1 MTTPRNLLSR
11 PTEATSRDQILVVDD
26 DPKILMFVSA
36 NFKARGYRVLTAKDG
51 QEALEQAALE
61 QPQVILLDIALPKID
76 GCEVLKRLRE
86 WSDSQ
91 VIVLS
96 AHGGDQDKVK
106 ALDLGADD
114 YITKP
119 FSMEELLARVRLA
132 FRRLQRFQ
140 AAQVGTAPTTE
151 GSPLITAGELQIDLA
166 ARQVKRRGEAVNMTK
181 TEYELLRLLVTNRG
195 KVLTHRDLLQ
205 QVWGPE
211 YGEETE
217 YLRTFIRNIRRKLEK
232 DPGHPVYLL
241 TEAGVGYRFNG

>member
-1 MTTPRNLLSR
+1 M
-11 PTEATSRDQILVVDD
+11 
-26 DPKILMFVSA
+26 
-36 NFKARGYRVLTAKDG
+36 
-51 QEALEQAALE
+51 
-61 QPQVILLDIALPKID
+61 
-76 GCEVLKRLRE
+76 
-86 WSDSQ
+86 
-91 VIVLS
+91 
-96 AHGGDQDKVK
+96 
-106 ALDLGADD
+106 
-114 YITKP
+114 
-119 FSMEELLARVRLA
+119 
-132 FRRLQRFQ
+132 
-140 AAQVGTAPTTE
+140 
-151 GSPLITAGELQIDLA
+151 QIDLA

>member
-1 MTTPRNLLSR
+1 MAASKMSAPKSGTGSR
-11 PTEATSRDQILVVDD
+11 EKVLVVDD
-26 DPKILMFVSA
+26 DPKIAMFVSA
-36 NFKARGYRVLTAKDG
+36 NLKARGYEVLTAKDG
-51 QEALEQAALE
+51 AVALEQAALE
-61 QPQVILLDIALPKID
+61 QPQVILLDLALPQLN
-76 GCEVLKRLRE
+76 GFEVLSRLRE

-96 AHGGDQDKVK
+96 AHGGDTEKVR

-114 YITKP
+114 YVTKP

-140 AAQVGTAPTTE
+140 AAGTLSPTDLTPVISC
-151 GSPLITAGELQIDLA
+151 GDLKIDLA
-166 ARQVKRRGEAVNMTK
+166 ARLVKLASQEVSLTK

-195 KVLTHRDLLQ
+195 RVITHRELLQ

-217 YLRTFIRNIRRKLEK
+217 YLRTFIRNLRRKLEK
-232 DPGHPVYLL
+232 DPSHPNYLL
-241 TEAGVGYRFNG
+241 TEAGVGYRFKG

>member
-1 MTTPRNLLSR
+1 MKNSTSKQ
-11 PTEATSRDQILVVDD
+11 TENSTLGRVLVVDD
-26 DPKILMFVSA
+26 DPKIAMFVSA
-36 NFKARGYRVLTAKDG
+36 NFKARGYSVTTARDG
-51 QEALEQAALE
+51 REALEQAALE
-61 QPQVILLDIALPKID
+61 QPQVILLDLGLPYLT
-76 GCEVLKRLRE
+76 GFEVLARLRE

-91 VIVLS
+91 VIVVS

-140 AAQVGTAPTTE
+140 SASTLSNTE
-151 GSPLITAGELQIDLA
+151 QNPIIISGDLQLDLA
-166 ARQVKRRGEAVNMTK
+166 SRVVKLLEQEVNLTK
-181 TEYELLRLLVTNRG
+181 TEYELLRLLATNRG
-195 KVLTHRDLLQ
+195 RVLTHRELLQ

-217 YLRTFIRNIRRKLEK
+217 YLRTFIRNLRRKLEK
-232 DPGHPVYLL
+232 DPSHPCYLV
-241 TEAGVGYRFNG
+241 TEAGVGYRFKG

>member
-1 MTTPRNLLSR
+1 MTTPKNFASK
-11 PTEATSRDQILVVDD
+11 PTEATGGGQVLVVDD

-51 QEALEQAALE
+51 AQALEQAALE
-61 QPQVILLDIALPKID
+61 QPQVILLDLALPQID
-76 GCEVLKRLRE
+76 GFEVLRRLRE

-96 AHGGDQDKVK
+96 AHGGDQDKVR

-140 AAQVGTAPTTE
+140 AAHA
-151 GSPLITAGELQIDLA
+151 GSGLAGEPNPVVCVGDLEIDLP
-166 ARQVKRRGEAVNMTK
+166 ARVVKRAGQTVNLTK
-181 TEYELLRLLVTNRG
+181 TEYELLRQLVINRG
-195 KVLTHRDLLQ
+195 RVLTHRDLLQ

-217 YLRTFIRNIRRKLEK
+217 YLRTFIRNLRRKLEK
-232 DPGHPVYLL
+232 DPGRPAYLL
-241 TEAGVGYRFNG
+241 TEAGVGYRFQG

>member
-1 MTTPRNLLSR
+1 MTSPKNLPSK
-11 PTEATSRDQILVVDD
+11 PTEATSRDQVLVVDD

-51 QEALEQAALE
+51 AEALEQAALE
-61 QPQVILLDIALPKID
+61 QPQVILLDLALPQID
-76 GCEVLKRLRE
+76 GFEVLRRLRE

-91 VIVLS
+91 IIVLS
-96 AHGGDQDKVK
+96 AHGGDQDKVR

-140 AAQVGTAPTTE
+140 TAYAASAP
-151 GSPLITAGELQIDLA
+151 AGESNPLVCVDDLQIDFA
-166 ARQVKRRGEAVNMTK
+166 ARQVKRAGEPVNLTK

-195 KVLTHRDLLQ
+195 RVLTHRDLLQ

-217 YLRTFIRNIRRKLEK
+217 YLRTFIRNLRRKLEN
-232 DPGHPVYLL
+232 DPGRPAYLL
-241 TEAGVGYRFNG
+241 TEAGVGYRFKG